1 MTWHKDKEVLIFRGF
16 NRQSQLSKGRI
27 EDYSGA
33 SVEVVVWGKC
43 PGCLSGRVFRVTPG
57 SAVLA
62 GLCSRGAVTQNT
74 VRAAPLG
81 CAVQECCSA
90 VHGFVLKLT

>member
-1 MTWHKDKEVLIFRGF
+1 MTLCKDKEVLIFGGF
-16 NRQSQLSKGRI
+16 NRQSQPSKGQV

-33 SVEVVVWGKC
+33 SVEMVVWGKC
-43 PGCLSGRVFRVTPG
+43 LGCISGRVFRMTPG

-90 VHGFVLKLT
+90 VRGFVLKLT